1 MELQIH
7 HVEDQNGT
15 PLFSVV
21 RSDDM
26 KRTQPVPLPSPA
38 SFPVGDY
45 EGKRLLSE
53 LRWYLE
59 DYLRV
64 PYGAYPQFAQ
74 AVTEALQAWGEAVF
88 DRLFAGPAQ
97 NWYQAAKGE
106 NFRNFRLKIA
116 SDAPEIM
123 AWPWEALYSRED
135 GYLALRFPIER
146 QLSRDLGDPPPLP
159 EDLPQD
165 ALHILY
171 VIPRPDGTANLG
183 YRTLAKSLVHFIEE
197 SRLPVTVDVLR
208 PPTFDR
214 LRQTLKERP
223 GYYHIVH
230 FDGHGD
236 YGDSVPGEGQYG
248 AAEGLLLFEQEN
260 GQAEAMETTRLAQ
273 LLAEYRIP
281 CMVLN
286 ACQSG
291 MVDGQAR
298 DPFACVAAGLLR
310 AGVYSVVAMGY
321 SLYVSAA
328 KEFVPAFYRELFG
341 GSKIS
346 EAVRAGRCEMYR
358 QPRRSCVTGALP
370 LQDWVVPVLYRQM
383 PEDCLPFPRLQPG
396 SQAARPALPQEA
408 ALGDY
413 GFIGRDRETQQLE
426 RAMQRQPQAALLI
439 HGQAGSGKTTLA
451 RGFLH
456 WLRSTGGLQGRVFWF
471 NFQEIH
477 SAEYVV
483 NELVRE
489 LADTSHGALPMEQK
503 LETITGIL
511 REQPHLLVWDN
522 LESASGIAGTEVQ
535 AQLPPEDLA
544 LLRRLLKRLR
554 GGKTKALLTSRKDET
569 QWLPL
574 PTCFRVCLGGLEGEE
589 LWEYCNAVVRDL
601 GLTLDRSNG
610 TYRQILEKLCGNPLA
625 IRAILLRLQDCTPE
639 DLLTDLDR
647 AFEGQAGDESTRRLQ
662 AAYAVFG
669 EQLQSQFLPILQLT
683 GLHEYYVDL
692 DLVREMLAAA
702 GEPVPPEA
710 VAACYEI
717 LKDAGFCTHVGANL
731 YRLHPALRGYLQQQM
746 PAPENIQR
754 CFIYIISKYANI
766 LIIAPFYNLCAFLC
780 AYIVNMYRANRLA
793 ESLVIDDDFITITRC
808 LAHYAQESRQ
818 FSEASRLYTILLRH
832 KKIQDNE
839 ERAMV
844 LHQLGLI
851 SQEQFDFKTAESL
864 YNESLEISKN
874 NGYELI
880 SAYTYHQLGSIAQN
894 NRNFSLAEICYT
906 ESIRIKEK
914 YGDYYGAANTRDQ
927 MSILWWE
934 RQDFSAAE
942 DYCKSALAIWEEHGD
957 KYRMASAYHQLGIIA
972 QAQQDFTSAKK
983 WYWKSLKIKGEHNDK
998 YGAAI
1003 TYHQLGRIAEEQQNF
1018 KHAETWFTRSL
1029 AIKEKQGNKQ
1039 GAALTYH
1046 QLGVLAAKQKDFQNA
1061 ANHFF
1066 NAIEGFANAGDK
1078 YHLAMSV
1085 RNYAWL
1091 LHAAPPSVRD
1101 ALQSRWDAQM
1111 PDWMTKL
1118 LETISKKIKEDSNDT
1133 QT

>member
-1 MELQIH
+1 MELQIY
-7 HVEDQNGT
+7 HVGDQNGT

-26 KRTQPVPLPSPA
+26 KRTPPVPLPSPA
-38 SFPVGDY
+38 SFPVGDC

-59 DYLRV
+59 DYLQA

-171 VIPRPDGTANLG
+171 VIPRPDGTANVG

-208 PPTFDR
+208 PPTFDH

-230 FDGHGD
+230 FDGHGG

-328 KEFVPAFYRELFG
+328 REFVPAFYRELFG

-346 EAVRAGRCEMYR
+346 EAVRAGRREMYR
-358 QPRRSCVTGALP
+358 QPGRSCVTGALP

-639 DLLTDLDR
+639 DLLADLDR

-683 GLHEYYVDL
+683 GLHEYYVDA
-692 DLVREMLAAA
+692 DLARVMLAAA

-746 PAPENIQR
+746 PAPERMQR
-754 CFIYIISKYANI
+754 GFVDVIGIFADQLTGKPFHEVRRFYHLHLANLYHAQQLTASLGMDI
-766 LIIAPFYNLCAFLC
+766 DRMALTQS
-780 AYIVNMYRANRLA
+780 LA
-793 ESLVIDDDFITITRC
+793 L
-808 LAHYAQESRQ
+808 YAQERRQ
-818 FSEASRLYTILLRH
+818 FSEAHRLYLDLFEQGKAQDRA
-832 KKIQDNE
+832 KI
-839 ERAMV
+839 M
-844 LHQLGLI
+844 G
-851 SQEQFDFKTAESL
+851 TAL
-864 YNESLEISKN
+864 
-874 NGYELI
+874 
-880 SAYTYHQLGSIAQN
+880 
-894 NRNFSLAEICYT
+894 
-906 ESIRIKEK
+906 
-914 YGDYYGAANTRDQ
+914 
-927 MSILWWE
+927 
-934 RQDFSAAE
+934 
-942 DYCKSALAIWEEHGD
+942 
-957 KYRMASAYHQLGIIA
+957 HQLGIIA
-972 QAQQDFTSAKK
+972 QEQRDFRAAKE
-983 WYWKSLKIKGEHNDK
+983 WYQKSLAIKEKHGNEH
-998 YGAAI
+998 GAAM
-1003 TYHQLGRIAEEQQNF
+1003 TYHQLGRIAEEQRNF
-1018 KHAETWFTRSL
+1018 PVAEMWYRKSLAIWEKQGDEHNAAGTYHQLGSIAEEQRDFPAAEMWYQKSLAIWEKQGNEHGAASTYHQLGMIAQEQRDFSAAEMWYRKSL
-1029 AIKEKQGNKQ
+1029 AIKEKQGNEH
-1039 GAALTYH
+1039 GAAGTYH
-1046 QLGVLAAKQKDFQNA
+1046 QLGVVAAEQQDFQGA
-1061 ANHFF
+1061 AGHFLK
-1066 NAIEGFANAGDK
+1066 AIEGFTNTGDK
-1078 YHLAMSV
+1078 HHLTTAV
-1085 RNYAWL
+1085 RNYARL

-1101 ALQSRWDAQM
+1101 ALRSRWDAQM
-1111 PDWMTKL
+1111 PDWMTEL
-1118 LETISKKIKEDSNDT
+1118 LETAWKLIEEDSNDT